1 MSTQAT
7 WRPHT
12 MHGQLNTAAQ
22 NDLPDTAFAFPKER
36 KEPLVDAEHV
46 RNAMARFDQVKGVTD
61 EERQEAFAN
70 IQKAAKHF
78 DVEIDENAHHNL
90 GTDS

>member
-1 MSTQAT
+1 
-7 WRPHT
+7 